1 MATSKLQIW
10 NMALGYLKNQ
20 NSVEDENENSLAAKQ
35 CRIYYET
42 VIGRVLRGHLWGF
55 AKKRQTLALV
65 GIAPAGW
72 AFQYGYPTDC
82 ILTGH
87 LYNPLDPQDAM
98 LDRIDFEV
106 AKNPDISG
114 KVILT
119 NQDEAVLIYGV
130 NVVDTTL
137 WTPDFDYAAA
147 LLLGH
152 NLALSLAN
160 NRQRSS
166 DLRGLYFEVIN
177 EAQKSNTRE
186 GTKNVDHAATWTE
199 DRL

>member
-35 CRIYYET
+35 CRIYYDS

-55 AKKRQTLALV
+55 AKKRQSLALT
-65 GIAPAGW
+65 GTAPTGW
-72 AFQYGYPTDC
+72 AFQYSYPTDC
-82 ILTGH
+82 ILTDH
-87 LYNPLDPQDAM
+87 LYNPLDPQDLT
-98 LDRIDFEV
+98 LDRLDFEI
-106 AKNPDISG
+106 AKNPDTAG
-114 KVILT
+114 KVIWT
-119 NQDEAVLIYGV
+119 DQGEAILIYGI
-130 NVVDTTL
+130 NVIDTTL
-137 WTPDFDYAAA
+137 WTPDFDTAAA

-186 GTKNVDHAATWTE
+186 GTKNVDHGATWTE